1 MGKIFQTAWVNVRK
15 MPSAP
20 RLWLVA
26 VFLILFSREAVSG
39 IGEYCVTQNTAIS
52 PWIYPFIFTTNY
64 YILLFFFNFILLLA
78 DAPFMDETQL
88 FYILRCGRKKWYAGQ
103 ILYVV
108 IASVLYFSSV
118 FILTLIWLAPYM
130 KWQSGWGK
138 ILTTM
143 AIKGTGN
150 NAIDIS
156 IGQGIIEKYS
166 PVSAFAISFVLCV
179 LAGIFLGI
187 LMFVMNLMFK
197 RGSGLAAASIL
208 VMLQFFIYFEI
219 SGRFLR
225 LISPISWMNLSYIND
240 TSLGYPIWYPFLGL
254 TGLIMVLSAIG
265 FWKIHS
271 LSFEVQEE
279 T

>member
-1 MGKIFQTAWVNVRK
+1 
-15 MPSAP
+15 
-20 RLWLVA
+20 
-26 VFLILFSREAVSG
+26 
-39 IGEYCVTQNTAIS
+39 
-52 PWIYPFIFTTNY
+52 
-64 YILLFFFNFILLLA
+64 
-78 DAPFMDETQL
+78 MDETQL

-150 NAIDIS
+150 NAVDIS